1 MQLQTVKLRY
11 KTKVLNCLFMK
22 YIIILISLFL
32 LSFFSKAQIVN
43 TLRTESTIGA
53 IKTSNYIIG
62 IGNPEKR
69 IFNDVLDNL
78 KSKKSI
84 KVTNVCEAHKL
95 ISFLAEDREFEDFK
109 SLEFWLKS
117 QFPDLLVFKKS
128 ENILNIDCKD
138 EILKQ

>member
-1 MQLQTVKLRY
+1 
-11 KTKVLNCLFMK
+11 MK

-32 LSFFSKAQIVN
+32 LSSFSKAQIVN
-43 TLRTESTIGA
+43 TLHRKESSIVGA

-69 IFNDVLDNL
+69 IFNDVLDKL
-78 KSKKSI
+78 KSKKTI
-84 KVTNVCEAHKL
+84 KLTNVCEAHKL
-95 ISFLAEDREFEDFK
+95 IAFLAEDREFEDYIA
-109 SLEFWLKS
+109 LEYWLKS